1 MATTYTAPV
10 KREPCPPSKQVK
22 VKHSQKSQLM
32 YTAGM
37 AKRST
42 KLTQTYGSRHS
53 HKTKKRLETKYEML
67 AEKASKGSKK

>member
-1 MATTYTAPV
+1 
-10 KREPCPPSKQVK
+10 
-22 VKHSQKSQLM
+22 
-32 YTAGM
+32 M